1 MPASVGIIF
10 MRGLKML
17 EHIKEDNTD
26 KFKTSDDEMIGI
38 VDFDNI
44 AYSIFVVGKD
54 NNSATVTVTKSE
66 LKQIYDKMGEL
77 LK

>member
-1 MPASVGIIF
+1 
-10 MRGLKML
+10 ML
-17 EHIKEDNTD
+17 EHIKEDNAD

-38 VDFDNI
+38 VNFDNI

-66 LKQIYDKMGEL
+66 LKQIYDEIGEL

>member
-1 MPASVGIIF
+1 
-10 MRGLKML
+10 ML
-17 EHIKEDNTD
+17 EYIKEDNTD

-38 VDFDNI
+38 VDYDNI

-54 NNSATVTVTKSE
+54 NNTATVTVTKTE

-77 LK
+77 LNETSPIKTG